1 MTRRPKTPDKP
12 QRKMRQALG
21 SIAPKKNNG
30 AKEIPADMDLVSAVG
45 VIELRSTARP
55 ELANVNPSTDEQALA
70 RATPTNPNP
79 GRSSLTDQQRAQ
91 IQAFLSEKTPPSLRE
106 IARRTG
112 ASFAAVKHL
121 NDQTAIETGSLANL
135 RIKAYE
141 RRLGKRLPVRDR
153 VEVYAAVVRGQYEGT
168 RAADRLRALERIE
181 ALEGIVTAREQR
193 ESESNQVH
201 VGPLFVLP
209 ANAAPMV
216 DAVVLDVRPS
226 QDEA

>member
-1 MTRRPKTPDKP
+1 MPKPKRVTATSQQKIRRTKEKP
-12 QRKMRQALG
+12 T
-21 SIAPKKNNG
+21 
-30 AKEIPADMDLVSAVG
+30 DTDLQDLNKVLLTAVA
-45 VIELRSTARP
+45 ARP
-55 ELANVNPSTDEQALA
+55 EQAIVTPEEPKPAIA
-70 RATPTNPNP
+70 RVTPTNPNP

-121 NDQTAIETGSLANL
+121 NDQTAIETGSLAAL
-135 RIKAYE
+135 RIRGYE
-141 RRLGKRLPVRDR
+141 RRLGKRLPVKER
-153 VEVYAAVVRGQYEGT
+153 VDVYAAVVRGQYEGT

-209 ANAAPMV
+209 AQAAPVV
-216 DAVVLDVRPS
+216 DAVIVDVRPE
-226 QDEA
+226 QDKA